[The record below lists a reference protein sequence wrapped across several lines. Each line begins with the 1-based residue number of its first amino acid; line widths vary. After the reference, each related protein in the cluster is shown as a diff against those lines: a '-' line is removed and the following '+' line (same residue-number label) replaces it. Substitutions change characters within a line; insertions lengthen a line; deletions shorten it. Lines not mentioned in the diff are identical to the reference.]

1 MVLLIMTPVGLND
14 EIIDCMPDLSA
25 LIPQH
30 RSDVT
35 VLFCNDGKNLCREV
49 QENINIPYMTRLF
62 EKLCTKGHQTVQ
74 VTIVEISFYESDD
87 TFQAKLNVGDIF
99 FMAGFT
105 NNCKHVEGVYK
116 RRDHA
121 MAQKRQAVANK
132 CVCNEIVFWGVC
144 GSAISCG
151 AKWDAEPSWS
161 TRTMNQKDFE
171 MFEMLADGFVD
182 YQTSAGPALKI
193 TKDLSAWHT

>member
-14 EIIDCMPDLSA
+14 EIIDCMPDLRA
-25 LIPQH
+25 LIPPK
-30 RSDVT
+30 SDVT

-49 QENINIPYMTRLF
+49 QENINIPYMNRLF
-62 EKLCTKGHQTVQ
+62 KKLCTKDHQTVQ

-87 TFQAKLNVGDIF
+87 TFQAKLNAGDIF

-105 NNCKHVEGVYK
+105 TNCKHIEGVYN
-116 RRDHA
+116 RGDHA
-121 MAQKRQAVANK
+121 MAQKRHAVANK

-144 GSAISCG
+144 GSAMSCG
-151 AKWDAEPSWS
+151 ARWTAEWS
-161 TRTMNQKDFE
+161 DRTLNQEDFQ

-182 YQTSAGPALKI
+182 YQPSAGPEVRI
-193 TKDLSAWHT
+193 TEDLSEWHT